1 MAEAPRVDTAQL
13 MELLSVAL
21 GSYYGDFTA
30 AAASE
35 NLTASQGKTLT
46 VLRRGPVAM
55 RALAETMACDASN
68 VTGIINRLE
77 KRGLV
82 RREAS
87 TSDRRVTNLVITPE
101 GERVII
107 RSGRK
112 CAPPET
118 VWTAS
123 ATTTGI
129 VCTYCWNEFSSPGPA
144 PERTHLRRSRKQGV
158 AGHEFGEVRV
168 FVGGHGLPDAD
179 GDAAYPRTFVPTSRT
194 TICLIE
200 PGYLVFDRALH
211 PGVAAAAFVRRCP
224 MIHGEPTGRVGSRFS
239 ICSEEF
245 ANDPHGAYAAMRERY
260 GDLVPIEL
268 APGVPA
274 TLVIGYSAALRILND
289 PERFRADPRNW
300 QNSIPA
306 DSLVR
311 PMMEWNPT
319 VLRSSGELHQRYR
332 RAHVYALDGIDLHQ
346 LRHDVEH
353 IAVPLINSFCGSG
366 RPISSLSMR
375 SRWFRSAQPF
385 GRMHPG
391 VGAAGGGRGGSAFR
405 RSRRGMGNGGPW
417 RHCRSSFRRRRR

>member
-1 MAEAPRVDTAQL
+1 MAACEAVEDQVEAVG
-13 MELLSVAL
+13 EFVGVGVA
-21 GSYYGDFTA
+21 
-30 AAASE
+30 
-35 NLTASQGKTLT
+35 
-46 VLRRGPVAM
+46 
-55 RALAETMACDASN
+55 
-68 VTGIINRLE
+68 
-77 KRGLV
+77 
-82 RREAS
+82 
-87 TSDRRVTNLVITPE
+87 
-101 GERVII
+101 
-107 RSGRK
+107 
-112 CAPPET
+112 
-118 VWTAS
+118 
-123 ATTTGI
+123 
-129 VCTYCWNEFSSPGPA
+129 
-144 PERTHLRRSRKQGV
+144 RKQGV
-158 AGHEFGEVRV
+158 AGHEFGEVRL

-179 GDAAYPRTFVPTSRT
+179 GDAAYPCTFVPTSRT

-239 ICSEEF
+239 IYSEEF
-245 ANDPHGAYAAMRERY
+245 ANDPHRAYAAMRERY

-289 PERFRADPRNW
+289 PERFPADPRNW

-306 DSLVR
+306 DSPVR

-375 SRWFRSAQPF
+375 SRWFSKCSTVWSDAPRSW
-385 GRMHPG
+385 GSGWRPG
-391 VGAAGGGRGGSAFR
+391 WQRFSKVSTR
-405 RSRRGMGNGGPW
+405 NGG
-417 RHCRSSFRRRRR
+417 